1 MKLNYKVDVATVFI
15 NKNKKLYYCEV
26 ARDILTFG
34 EWAQELENLSIAE
47 CPGVCIY
54 NTDIIECYM
63 VYVENNDVYPIV
75 KNIDNV
81 GKYLVLGDLEY
92 EEFRNINAISDKDDE
107 NFKRMFGFL
116 NDMLEDAFKPKE

>member
-1 MKLNYKVDVATVFI
+1 MKLNHKVDVATVFI

-26 ARDILTFG
+26 ARDILLFG

-47 CPGVCIY
+47 CPGIY
-54 NTDIIECYM
+54 IYKTDMIDCCMMYA
-63 VYVENNDVYPIV
+63 ENDDVYPIV
-75 KNIDNV
+75 KNIDDV
-81 GKYLVLGDLEY
+81 GKYLVLDDLYY

-116 NDMLEDAFKPKE
+116 NDMFEDAFKPKE

>member
-34 EWAQELENLSIAE
+34 EWAQELENLSKAE
-47 CPGVCIY
+47 CPGFCIY
-54 NTDIIECYM
+54 DTDMIECYM
-63 VYVENNDVYPIV
+63 VYAENNDVYPIV
-75 KNIDNV
+75 KNIDGA
-81 GKYLVLGDLEY
+81 GKYLVLVDLYY
-92 EEFRNINAISDKDDE
+92 EEFRNVNAISDKDDK

-116 NDMLEDAFKPKE
+116 NDMFEGAFKPKE

>member
-1 MKLNYKVDVATVFI
+1 MKLNHKVDVATVFI

-26 ARDILTFG
+26 ARDILLFG

-47 CPGVCIY
+47 CPGIYIY
-54 NTDIIECYM
+54 NTDMIDCCMMYA
-63 VYVENNDVYPIV
+63 ENDDVYPIV
-75 KNIDNV
+75 KNIDDV
-81 GKYLVLGDLEY
+81 GKYLVLDDLYY
-92 EEFRNINAISDKDDE
+92 EEFRNINVISDKDDE

>member
-34 EWAQELENLSIAE
+34 EWAQELENLSKAE
-47 CPGVCIY
+47 CPGFCIY
-54 NTDIIECYM
+54 DTDMIECYM
-63 VYVENNDVYPIV
+63 VYAENNDVYPIV
-75 KNIDNV
+75 KNIDGA
-81 GKYLVLGDLEY
+81 GKYLVLVDLYY
-92 EEFRNINAISDKDDE
+92 EEFRNVNAISDKDDE

-116 NDMLEDAFKPKE
+116 NNMLEDAYKPKE

>member
-15 NKNKKLYYCEV
+15 NKNKKLYCYEV

-47 CPGVCIY
+47 CPGICIY
-54 NTDIIECYM
+54 DTDMIECYM
-63 VYVENNDVYPIV
+63 VYAENNDVYPIV
-75 KNIDNV
+75 KNIDDV
-81 GKYLVLGDLEY
+81 GKYLVLVDLYY
-92 EEFRNINAISDKDDE
+92 EEFRNVNAISDKDDE

>member
-1 MKLNYKVDVATVFI
+1 MKLNYKVGVATVFI

-47 CPGVCIY
+47 CLGVCIY
-54 NTDIIECYM
+54 DTDMIECYM
-63 VYVENNDVYPIV
+63 VYAENDDVYPIV

-81 GKYLVLGDLEY
+81 GKYLVLEDLYY
-92 EEFRNINAISDKDDE
+92 EEFRKINAISDKDDE

-116 NDMLEDAFKPKE
+116 NDMLEDAYKPKE

>member
-1 MKLNYKVDVATVFI
+1 MKLNHKVDVATVFI

-26 ARDILTFG
+26 ARDILIFG
-34 EWAQELENLSIAE
+34 EWVQELENLSMAE
-47 CPGVCIY
+47 YPGIY
-54 NTDIIECYM
+54 IYKTDMIDCCMMYA
-63 VYVENNDVYPIV
+63 ENNDVYPIV

-81 GKYLVLGDLEY
+81 GKYLVLDDLYY
-92 EEFRNINAISDKDDE
+92 EDFRNVNAISDKDDE

>member
-1 MKLNYKVDVATVFI
+1 MKLNYKVDVATVFT

-26 ARDILTFG
+26 AKDILIFG

-54 NTDIIECYM
+54 DTDMIECYM
-63 VYVENNDVYPIV
+63 VYVENDDVYPIV
-75 KNIDNV
+75 KNIDDV

-92 EEFRNINAISDKDDE
+92 EEFRNVNAISDKDDK

-116 NDMLEDAFKPKE
+116 NDMLKDAFKPKE